1 MNMLGAV
8 RNIYNR
14 KIQIRI
20 LFFALIVVSLVA
32 ALLFNYVKAP
42 QIIEK
47 KYTEV
52 TQVTQV
58 NHRLIAGNLIKNSD
72 YSAQKGYYNS
82 RMKDSSTKQM
92 FFSMEHF
99 VCPGD
104 LETEL
109 LEYLIIFSFLFG
121 NCNIGKKLII
131 HRIRLSRRIQRL
143 NISHYLH
150 EKDGKKRTC
159 LY

>member
-1 MNMLGAV
+1 MNMFSAV

-92 FFSMEHF
+92 VFSMEHF

>member
-1 MNMLGAV
+1 MNMFSAV

-14 KIQIRI
+14 KIQIKI

>member
-1 MNMLGAV
+1 MNMFSAV